1 MSTKFGRAKVV
12 IFIGLEILVFL
23 IVLYFS
29 HEYKEEEIIY
39 APPKKVFKENLS
51 TNKEALSFRGFN
63 DVEIVDVMFTAK
75 CEECGS
81 DMECDWSFVSNQGQ
95 AYCRGCDEYYE

>member
-1 MSTKFGRAKVV
+1 MATKFSRVKVV
-12 IFIGLEILVFL
+12 TFLGLEIMVIL
-23 IVLYFS
+23 IILYFS
-29 HEYKEEEIIY
+29 HRYKEEEIIY

-63 DVEIVDVMFTAK
+63 DVEIVDVMFTAN

-81 DMECDWSFVSNQGQ
+81 DMECDK
-95 AYCRGCDEYYE
+95 YYE